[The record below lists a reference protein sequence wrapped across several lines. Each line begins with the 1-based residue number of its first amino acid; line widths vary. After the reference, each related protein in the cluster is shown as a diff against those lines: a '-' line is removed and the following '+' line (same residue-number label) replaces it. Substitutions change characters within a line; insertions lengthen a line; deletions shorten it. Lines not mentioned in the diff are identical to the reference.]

1 VTLPQIRAIEMLL
14 RKCLPD
20 LAAAEIK
27 TEQTHRYVIE
37 IPAKEAWPA
46 SDSPRA
52 RGSHQEGTG
61 DSGGRPGVP
70 KIAERFGVN
79 LGTVQR
85 IARLSG

>member
-1 VTLPQIRAIEMLL
+1 LPQIRAIEMLL

-37 IPAKEAWPA
+37 IPAKEARSA

-52 RGSHQEGTG
+52 RRMHQEGSGDTG
-61 DSGGRPGVP
+61 APWR
-70 KIAERFGVN
+70 A
-79 LGTVQR
+79 
-85 IARLSG
+85 